1 MLGFTIHSCYGNFE
15 RDDFGTSVPFDW
27 VPIKTALIAEELQKR
42 GIATI
47 ANNTLVSVAAFD
59 KWRSNIMFRSF
70 VKAAK
75 GIYIHHELFLAEKK
89 NPGVSINVYKEYV
102 FLSD

>member
-1 MLGFTIHSCYGNFE
+1 M
-15 RDDFGTSVPFDW
+15 
-27 VPIKTALIAEELQKR
+27 
-42 GIATI
+42 
-47 ANNTLVSVAAFD
+47 AAFD

-89 NPGVSINVYKEYV
+89 NPGVSINEMYIRNMFFIGLRK
-102 FLSD
+102 